1 MVKLIYHRSAL
12 CDRPS
17 LSRNN
22 ILEEW
27 HRERCIRKQRKA
39 HLKVKPLMNTTLRD
53 PKSGTDAGN
62 SFRSGLAEYVRAQ
75 ALPVDKLGH
84 QPRLYALTRLVG
96 QGLVYDD
103 DVVYA
108 AAWLHDLG
116 VFIGHRPED
125 PIALSRWDN
134 VAYAM
139 KQAPAV
145 LFQAGFPTT
154 KVADVVEAI
163 RTHQPHMIPSTIEGT
178 ILHDADILEQ
188 LGAIGILRVAAKIGR
203 DTRYP
208 TFTDAAA
215 TLRKALAE
223 WPGKLHLDAAK
234 TLAGPKIALLE
245 GFLEGVDQE
254 AHGALY

>member
-1 MVKLIYHRSAL
+1 
-12 CDRPS
+12 
-17 LSRNN
+17 
-22 ILEEW
+22 
-27 HRERCIRKQRKA
+27 
-39 HLKVKPLMNTTLRD
+39 MNPTLRD
-53 PKSGTDAGN
+53 TKSSTDAAYN
-62 SFRSGLAEYVRAQ
+62 FRSSLAEYVRSQ

-96 QGLVYDD
+96 RGLAYDD

-125 PIALSRWDN
+125 PVELSRWDN
-134 VAYAM
+134 VSYAM
-139 KQAPAV
+139 KQAPAA
-145 LFQAGFPTT
+145 LLQAGFPTT
-154 KVADVVEAI
+154 KVAQVVEAI
-163 RTHQPHMIPSTIEGT
+163 RTHQPHLSPSTVEGA
-178 ILHDADILEQ
+178 ILRDADILEQ

-208 TFTDAAA
+208 TFTDAAT

-223 WPGKLHLDAAK
+223 LPGKLHFDTAK

-245 GFLEGVDQE
+245 AFLRELDQE
-254 AHGALY
+254 AHGSLY

>member
-1 MVKLIYHRSAL
+1 
-12 CDRPS
+12 
-17 LSRNN
+17 
-22 ILEEW
+22 
-27 HRERCIRKQRKA
+27 
-39 HLKVKPLMNTTLRD
+39 MNTTLRD
-53 PKSGTDAGN
+53 TKSGTDAGY
-62 SFRSGLAEYVRAQ
+62 SFRSWLAEYVRVQ

-125 PIALSRWDN
+125 PVELSRWDN
-134 VAYAM
+134 VSYAM

-145 LFQAGFPTT
+145 LIQAGFPTT
-154 KVADVVEAI
+154 KVARVVEAI
-163 RTHQPHMIPSTIEGT
+163 RTHQPHMSPSTIEGT

-188 LGAIGILRVAAKIGR
+188 LGAMGILRVAAKIGR

-208 TFTDAAA
+208 TFTDAAT

-223 WPGKLHLDAAK
+223 LPGKLHLEAAK
-234 TLAGPKIALLE
+234 TLARPKIALLE
-245 GFLEGVDQE
+245 GFLQGMDQE